1 MVDRLDRDTL
11 ITRLARP
18 RGPWARVVVHDTT
31 GSTNDDAE
39 RQAQPYLLVVSAEQ
53 TAGRGRRARAWSS
66 PPGTSVSMSLVLPLV
81 VSGGIGPGAM
91 ADPAGVGGGMRDPG
105 WIPLVVGLGVR
116 DALAG
121 LIGAEGARV
130 VLKWPNDVLVE
141 GASATSAPTR
151 GSGGGSDGGSG
162 GGSDG
167 GSDRGSG
174 REQSGESRPEVPAKI
189 SGILCQLVPDK
200 GLVVAGVGIN
210 VTVPVE
216 ALPVPEGTA
225 APATSLHLCRAERP
239 ITREAV
245 VEAVATHVERRH
257 AAWLAGGAE
266 AEELRR
272 EYRSA
277 CVTVGS
283 LVDVHLPGGEVRRA
297 RATGVADGGELRI
310 ADEAGAV
317 SLVRAG
323 DVIHIRPRL
332 GA

>member
-1 MVDRLDRDTL
+1 MVDRLERDTL

-18 RGPWARVVVHDTT
+18 EGPWARVGVHDTT
-31 GSTNDDAE
+31 GSPNDDAE
-39 RQAQPYLLVVSAEQ
+39 RQAEPYLLVVSAEQ

-66 PPGTSVSMSLVLPLV
+66 PPGTSVSMSLVLPLGPSPGS
-81 VSGGIGPGAM
+81 VS
-91 ADPAGVGGGMRDPG
+91 DPATGPVTGSETSPVTGSGSAGGGLRDPG
-105 WIPLVVGLGVR
+105 WVPLVVGLGVR

-121 LIGAEGARV
+121 LIGPQGARV

-141 GASATSAPTR
+141 GASATSAPSPTPLQ
-151 GSGGGSDGGSG
+151 GGEGP
-162 GGSDG
+162 
-167 GSDRGSG
+167 
-174 REQSGESRPEVPAKI
+174 PEAPAKI
-189 SGILCQLVPDK
+189 SGILCQLVPEK

-225 APATSLHLCRAERP
+225 APATSLHLCQTDGP

-257 AAWLAGGAE
+257 AAWLAGGAD
-266 AEELRR
+266 AERLRH

-277 CVTVGS
+277 CITVGS

-297 RATGVADGGELRI
+297 RATGIADGGELRI
-310 ADEAGAV
+310 TDEQGAV